1 MSAAQNPQVQLLLRK
16 SAEDQAVLAFA
27 VPDAVFEFHA
37 QQAVEKLLK
46 ALISA
51 HGEIFP
57 YTHNI
62 QFLLDQLIKI
72 GEVLPTLARPL
83 HSYTPFGVMVRY
95 DEVIPLTEQER
106 TIHRD
111 VVMELRDFV
120 VERASLLP

>member
-16 SAEDQAVLAFA
+16 SAEDEAVLAFA
-27 VPDAVFEFHA
+27 VPDAVFQFHT

-62 QFLLDQLIKI
+62 QFLLDQLIKLA
-72 GEVLPTLARPL
+72 EVLPAFPRAL
-83 HSYTPFGVMVRY
+83 HSYTPYGVMVRY
-95 DEVIPLTEQER
+95 DDFIPLSGEER
-106 TIHRD
+106 TLHRE
-111 VVMELRDFV
+111 VVRDLRSFV
-120 VERASLLP
+120 LQRVSILP